1 MRSLAQFV
9 TTLATLA
16 ALVTLASLAALPALA
31 EGFDRP
37 IPQAQS
43 ATAEFWYAMACLA
56 LLAAMVAVQ
65 RLVARR

>member
-1 MRSLAQFV
+1 MTSLM
-9 TTLATLA
+9 A
-16 ALVTLASLAALPALA
+16 APVFA

-56 LLAAMVAVQ
+56 LVAAMVLVQ
-65 RLVARR
+65 RVVARS

>member
-1 MRSLAQFV
+1 MRHLMIPL
-9 TTLATLA
+9 TTL
-16 ALVTLASLAALPALA
+16 LASPVLA

-43 ATAEFWYAMACLA
+43 ATAEFWYALACLA
-56 LLAAMVAVQ
+56 LVAAMIAVH